1 VGPLTE
7 VRWPT
12 KFKACHN
19 YQYDDYSNPEE
30 FIQFYQTII
39 EADSG
44 DDRVKANFLHTI
56 LSGVARSWL
65 INLSKGS
72 IHSWDQLC
80 DMFIGNIK
88 GTYEHLSTA
97 EILKTI
103 KQKHDESLRDYLKH
117 FCNARNGIPHIQ
129 DIEII
134 NTFHDG
140 VSDVKIVEEIVMKKP
155 KMVADLLAAAN
166 ICIEASEARA
176 RLMESRGKGPSRK
189 KDDREVNT
197 LERGD
202 QGDNGGHWYRGKQ
215 FSDQKERRP
224 FRHPDDAEKWCKI
237 HRTDGH
243 DLEEC
248 KTFLNRKRMP
258 PPAALAPQDPRQ
270 GEHHREISDRD
281 EHMAEINVIFRGN
294 MSITSKTQGKKL
306 QHEISLAQQI
316 KQGRRMRWS
325 NDYILFGPEDHPD
338 MELFEWNL
346 PLIVKISIGWHKVA
360 KALIDSGA
368 SLNLLMRKTFIQ
380 MGLKLSDL
388 TPVHDTFHG
397 IILG

>member
-19 YQYDDYSNPEE
+19 YQYDGSSNPEE

-65 INLSKGS
+65 INLPKGS

-80 DMFIGNIK
+80 DMFIENIK
-88 GTYEHLSTA
+88 GTYEHSSTA

-140 VSDVKIVEEIVMKKP
+140 VSDVKIVEEIAMKKP

-189 KDDREVNT
+189 RMIGRSTPWNEEIRETAEETGTVENNSQIKR
-197 LERGD
+197 RGD
-202 QGDNGGHWYRGKQ
+202 P
-215 FSDQKERRP
+215 SDTRMMQK
-224 FRHPDDAEKWCKI
+224 
-237 HRTDGH
+237 
-243 DLEEC
+243 
-248 KTFLNRKRMP
+248 
-258 PPAALAPQDPRQ
+258 
-270 GEHHREISDRD
+270 
-281 EHMAEINVIFRGN
+281 
-294 MSITSKTQGKKL
+294 
-306 QHEISLAQQI
+306 
-316 KQGRRMRWS
+316 
-325 NDYILFGPEDHPD
+325 
-338 MELFEWNL
+338 
-346 PLIVKISIGWHKVA
+346 
-360 KALIDSGA
+360 SGA
-368 SLNLLMRKTFIQ
+368 RSTVP
-380 MGLKLSDL
+380 MGM
-388 TPVHDTFHG
+388 
-397 IILG
+397 I